1 MTNPVGA
8 LDSATDQLVPGGALR
23 PYPITDELSLLL
35 LDPDTIQHPLAPE
48 TVHRA
53 FEQPLYWCFCWAA
66 GLALARW
73 ILQHPEVVSGQRV
86 VDFGAGSGV
95 VGIAAKRAGAREVIA
110 CDVDRLALEA
120 AAYNAQYN
128 GVTLH
133 FVDHFEAISGDVDL
147 ILAADVL
154 YDRSNLPWLDSFA
167 ARAAR
172 VIVADSRI
180 KHFEHPAYQRLLSTE
195 SVTLPDLDEASEFR
209 QVSLYSTSLG
219 SQSVSGSY

>member
-1 MTNPVGA
+1 VKIHPGA
-8 LDSATDQLVPGGALR
+8 LELATNRLVSGASLR
-23 PYPITDELSLLL
+23 PYPIADDLSLLL

-48 TVHRA
+48 AVQSA
-53 FEQPLYWCFCWAA
+53 LAEPLYWCFCWAA
-66 GLALARW
+66 GLALARF
-73 ILQHPEVVSGQRV
+73 ILQHPEVVLGQRV

-110 CDVDRLALEA
+110 CDIDPLALEA

-133 FVDHFEAISGDVDL
+133 FIDQFEAISGDVDL

-154 YDRSNLPWLDSFA
+154 YDRSNLAWLDSFA
-167 ARAAR
+167 AKAAR

-180 KHFEHPAYQRLLSTE
+180 KHFEHPMYQRLLSTE
-195 SVTLPDLDEASEFR
+195 SVTLPDLDESAEFR
-209 QVSLYSTSLG
+209 KVTLYSTLLE
-219 SQSVSGSY
+219 SQLMSSRY